1 MNKFLNSTFKL
12 RALGTNIKTEIIAG
26 ISTALGMFY
35 IVAVNPSILSAS
47 GAPFEPIFV
56 ATVVSAALACFF
68 MGFYANLPIG
78 LASGMGLNAFTAFF
92 VCKTLGYTYEEALA
106 AIFVAGI
113 LFLLISLT
121 KIRMILLQAI
131 PYSLKLAIAGAI
143 GMFIAFIGFQI
154 SGLSVGSKA
163 TLVTLGNIKD
173 PTIILMLLGVAAIII
188 LDKYRVKGSMILVIV
203 TLSVI
208 GWVSGLAEAPKEII
222 TLPPAMSLWFAMDF
236 GKILTGG
243 MISVIMVYLFV
254 DFTDSSGTI
263 ISCMEKLGK
272 INKKGQLKG
281 EGVGKAL
288 LSDSVGTV
296 AGAAMGTTV
305 VTSYIESG
313 IGIRAGGKSGL
324 TAVVVG
330 IGFLLCLFF
339 STVFTAIP
347 TWADAPVL
355 IAVGFMFMEGLKK
368 LNWTDIT
375 ETSPA
380 LIAIFAVPF
389 TYSIAI
395 GIQIAILMHIV
406 VNVLTGNH
414 KKISLP
420 LWIIGIICA
429 LIFVIQ

>member
-1 MNKFLNSTFKL
+1 M
-12 RALGTNIKTEIIAG
+12 
-26 ISTALGMFY
+26 
-35 IVAVNPSILSAS
+35 
-47 GAPFEPIFV
+47 
-56 ATVVSAALACFF
+56 
-68 MGFYANLPIG
+68 
-78 LASGMGLNAFTAFF
+78 
-92 VCKTLGYTYEEALA
+92 
-106 AIFVAGI
+106 
-113 LFLLISLT
+113 
-121 KIRMILLQAI
+121 QAI